1 MLSFF
6 GPLGRQRLI
15 SRSVLSQGIVQTSS
29 RLFHQSDMSSRR
41 PLTPLSM
48 MCFYTPI
55 RCDLCSCLR
64 RGPMFRLVRYS
75 QSMVPR
81 LDPFPSRSGRS
92 LVSPPLPLDGFIP
105 RLTSSR
111 LTLYLQKLHN
121 RSILNFQR
129 NLKLNS
135 EGIPWLSCG
144 PFLGVDRWPLSGLEC
159 LLILS

>member
-48 MCFYTPI
+48 MSFYTPI

-75 QSMVPR
+75 QSMVPH

-92 LVSPPLPLDGFIP
+92 LVSPPLPLDRFIP
-105 RLTSSR
+105 EAHFFQIDPLPSITPQSIHSQFLTKFKIG
-111 LTLYLQKLHN
+111 Q
-121 RSILNFQR
+121 
-129 NLKLNS
+129 
-135 EGIPWLSCG
+135 
-144 PFLGVDRWPLSGLEC
+144 
-159 LLILS
+159 